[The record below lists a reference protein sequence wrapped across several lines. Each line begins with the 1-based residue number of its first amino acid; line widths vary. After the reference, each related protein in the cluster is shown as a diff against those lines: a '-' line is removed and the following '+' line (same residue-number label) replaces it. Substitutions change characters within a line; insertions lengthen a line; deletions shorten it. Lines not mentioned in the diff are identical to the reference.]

1 MLSVVWT
8 TELNEEAWER
18 HEKVLTNATKFMQ
31 RIPPVVEKPFL
42 FDKVVDLRGACCS
55 VECNLSICAALLS
68 LDCCFVGST
77 GRVIG
82 SGRQA
87 KQLDLTLQ
95 DGTVMSFTTKT
106 ARKTRLWVEGFEK
119 VVATEL
125 RR

>member
-1 MLSVVWT
+1 MLPSLCKEFHQLWRNLFCSTKSSIFVVRAAL
-8 TELNEEAWER
+8 LN
-18 HEKVLTNATKFMQ
+18 
-31 RIPPVVEKPFL
+31 
-42 FDKVVDLRGACCS
+42 
-55 VECNLSICAALLS
+55 CNLSICAAVLS
-68 LDCCFVGST
+68 LDCFVGSV

-125 RR
+125 RRQRSNSV